1 MPEYT
6 LKIKPGKELTQPE
19 LKIINDARVKH
30 FNSKSVIKP
39 LPENEDWEKLYFM
52 L

>member
-30 FNSKSVIKP
+30 FNSKSVIQ
-39 LPENEDWEKLYFM
+39 LQLRFVRQTIRQI
-52 L
+52 